1 MVIDPK
7 YDSRAKRLAFK
18 PLKKNCHRLS
28 PMIATQCVAQSTDD
42 ELIDRPTMPT
52 IISVMIRR

>member
-7 YDSRAKRLAFK
+7 YDSRAKRAVFD
-18 PLKKNCHRLS
+18 PLKKICHRHS
-28 PMIATQCVAQSTDD
+28 PMIATQCVAESTPD

>member
-7 YDSRAKRLAFK
+7 YDSRAKRPASK
-18 PLKKNCHRLS
+18 PLKNICHRHS
-28 PMIATQCVAQSTDD
+28 PMIATQRVAESTHD

>member
-7 YDSRAKRLAFK
+7 YDTRAKQPAFK
-18 PLKKNCHRLS
+18 PLKKICHRHS
-28 PMIATQCVAQSTDD
+28 RTIATQCVAESTHD

-52 IISVMIRR
+52 IISVMIQR

>member
-7 YDSRAKRLAFK
+7 YDTRAKQPVFT
-18 PLKKNCHRLS
+18 PFKKNCHQHS
-28 PMIATQCVAQSTDD
+28 PMISIESVAESTHD
-42 ELIDRPTMPT
+42 ELIDRPTMPA